1 MSDRINI
8 RNKIVEQ
15 LKKLAA
21 FDDTNVQLYK
31 LDRVD
36 KTPFA
41 AVYLGRLTSE
51 LDDMNSSNAQGVSRS
66 LRVIVD
72 FHLDTTTGDA
82 DAILSG
88 YLEEMERHVL
98 TAAKKGEFEG
108 RDASLEEAEF
118 HPLDASRER
127 KGDMSTTWL
136 ISYDETV
143 STVP

>member
-1 MSDRINI
+1 MSDRIRI

-15 LKKLAA
+15 VKKLAD
-21 FDDTNVQLYK
+21 FNDTNVQLYK

-51 LDDMNSSNAQGVSRS
+51 LDDMNSSNSQGVSRS
-66 LRVIVD
+66 LRVMVD
-72 FHLDTTTGDA
+72 FHLDTTAGDA
-82 DAILSG
+82 DAILSE

-98 TAAKKGEFEG
+98 TAAKLGEFEG

-118 HPLDASRER
+118 HPLDTSRER
-127 KGDMSTTWL
+127 RGDMSTTWL
-136 ISYDETV
+136 IEYDETI
-143 STVP
+143 TTAL